1 MSQSHQAEALH
12 LAVET
17 TSQSLS
23 VEKENEELRSQLRKN
38 SALIEQFETVSTRT
52 QQLQDQLRQKKAELE
67 SKQNELIGV
76 QSAIISILKNPQ
88 SHSPQSDS
96 LAIVPA
102 VLSKVQSDITELTD
116 AAVAANTIAV
126 PVLSLFKVSERLHQL
141 YNLLVDKDVISET
154 PEEKQ
159 ERLQRYLVGQ
169 TEILSKLKAIAQ
181 KVAEP
186 KVVVVD
192 EETGE
197 SERRPITRR
206 PTPEPPAVEEGVES
220 GNEGSEDGEAP
231 E

>member
-1 MSQSHQAEALH
+1 MARSHEAEALR

-23 VEKENEELRSQLRKN
+23 VEKENEELRGELRKN

-52 QQLQDQLRQKKAELE
+52 QQLQDQLRQKKSELE

-76 QSAIISILKNPQ
+76 QSAIISILKNPR

-102 VLSKVQSDITELTD
+102 VLGKVQSDITELTD

-141 YNLLVDKDVISET
+141 YNLLIDKDVISET

-181 KVAEP
+181 RAAEP
-186 KVVVVD
+186 RVVVVD
-192 EETGE
+192 AETGE
-197 SERRPITRR
+197 SGGGPITRQ
-206 PTPEPPAVEEGVES
+206 PTPEAPAVEAGLES
-220 GNEGSEDGEAP
+220 GKEGADDGEGT